1 MQPDAHGARQWQG
14 WDTDPMD
21 HNTRRIPGSAL
32 SPHERILLQ
41 RLCSGDWP
49 GAKEARQQAVHA
61 RWGGLQFDD
70 CEDFLI
76 EVSEDL
82 NLEKIPTHPGG
93 PFASLEVCEDEV
105 LLGHLDLWAPDGVLH
120 SVDYMT
126 FDAPDRLLPAVE
138 QLGSIPFASWFDAGV
153 ADE

>member
-1 MQPDAHGARQWQG
+1 MQLETHGASRWQG

-21 HNTRRIPGSAL
+21 HYTRRIPGSPL

-49 GAKEARQQAVHA
+49 GAKQARQQAVHA
-61 RWGGLQFDD
+61 HWGGLQFDD

-76 EVSEDL
+76 EISEGL
-82 NLEKIPTHPGG
+82 NLEKIPPHPGG
-93 PFASLEVCEDEV
+93 PFASLEVYEDEV

-138 QLGSIPFASWFDAGV
+138 QLGSVPFASWLDAD
-153 ADE
+153 ATDE